1 MTEALRAELRL
12 ASRDIP
18 WLAAIIGGTYIF
30 GVALMLGICL
40 IFHINEY
47 GPMGTFFALLGIL
60 VAILARRNLNP
71 HNRLRL
77 AVCMGTPRM
86 RFVAA
91 DALVTALE
99 TTVSIG
105 VVWALGMLEF
115 LFYRTM
121 FGWDGDVLNAIN
133 LFQWQNAL
141 LFVLAMTVFNLFLMA
156 FLNRFG
162 IKVFFFIQKRNICN
176 D

>member
-1 MTEALRAELRL
+1 
-12 ASRDIP
+12 
-18 WLAAIIGGTYIF
+18 
-30 GVALMLGICL
+30 
-40 IFHINEY
+40 
-47 GPMGTFFALLGIL
+47 
-60 VAILARRNLNP
+60 
-71 HNRLRL
+71 
-77 AVCMGTPRM
+77 M

-162 IKVFFFIQKRNICN
+162 IKVFFLHLDSSVPAQSPPDPGGLCRPGGGSLP
-176 D
+176 DGGPGPHGHLGR